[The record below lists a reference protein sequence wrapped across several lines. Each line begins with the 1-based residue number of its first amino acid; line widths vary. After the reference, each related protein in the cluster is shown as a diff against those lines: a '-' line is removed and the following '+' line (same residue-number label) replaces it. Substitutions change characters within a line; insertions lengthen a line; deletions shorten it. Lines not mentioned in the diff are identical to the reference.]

1 MSFCLGERPYM
12 CNYCGRGFCESG
24 NLKKHLRVHGKEI
37 PAVIRQ
43 DIDIYLLDRNWL
55 TCMTDFKS
63 NPHTGASPFE
73 RCDVYVSFIFFKSE
87 IFPCCCQYCRYN
99 SPMNPHVRLLVC
111 QLIFYIIIL
120 FQIY

>member
-1 MSFCLGERPYM
+1 MPFCLGERPYM

-63 NPHTGASPFE
+63 KPHTGASPFE
-73 RCDVYVSFIFFKSE
+73 RCDVYASIIFFQIRS
-87 IFPCCCQYCRYN
+87 F
-99 SPMNPHVRLLVC
+99 SLLLSVL
-111 QLIFYIIIL
+111 QV
-120 FQIY
+120 